1 MNNQH
6 NFQQTHLLLSSDNEL
21 SNYCQDRELNARQV
35 SELRKQCRHWF
46 NTHVQPVRIGNR
58 EERFVTI
65 CVLESGAKLTVRKGF
80 LGETIDKNKCNSRL
94 VETMETA
101 THFEEWIPNAQFIR
115 TETGVHHPFPFSVY
129 HTSYNGVDVEFK
141 TKDNGQ
147 VYTMRL
153 I

>member
-6 NFQQTHLLLSSDNEL
+6 NFRQTQLLLCSDNEL
-21 SNYCQDRELNARQV
+21 SKYCQDREINARQV
-35 SELRKQCRHWF
+35 SELRKQCRQWF
-46 NTHVQPVRIGNR
+46 NTHVQPVSIGNR

-65 CVLESGAKLTVRKGF
+65 CVLESETKLTIRKGF
-80 LGETIDKNKCNSRL
+80 LDETIANNRYNSRL
-94 VETMETA
+94 IETMETA

-129 HTSYNGVDVEFK
+129 HTSYKGVNVEFK

>member
-6 NFQQTHLLLSSDNEL
+6 IFQQTQLLLCSGNKPF
-21 SNYCQDRELNARQV
+21 NYYQDRKLWTRQV
-35 SELRKQCRHWF
+35 SELRKQCRQWF
-46 NTHVQPVRIGNR
+46 NTHVHPVRIGNR

-65 CVLESGAKLTVRKGF
+65 CVHESGTKLTVRKGF
-80 LGETIDKNKCNSRL
+80 LDETIAKNRFNSHL
-94 VETMETA
+94 VKTMETA

-115 TETGVHHPFPFSVY
+115 TETGIHHSSPFSVY
-129 HTSYNGVDVEFK
+129 HTSYHGVNVEFK

-153 I
+153 V